1 MLRYNHQADQIRHKL
16 KYGLEFEQRYPKN
29 APPVDDLLPDW
40 NTESGRQ
47 YRFRKLLL
55 LSIITAVLLISLSP
69 WKAAFSTAF
78 TFNTEDIND
87 NSIVWVSDTTVE
99 VGQPYTLLALVKDT
113 GDISAKLFLNDM
125 KINHLYK
132 NDTLSYFIESVN
144 QDLHFTWRDG
154 DKILSS
160 FQVEV
165 RSTLSN
171 TYKVLLIPP
180 SYLEQEQVEFINPRK
195 IEAMEGSVMR
205 IQEYVDKGASTLES
219 LSNIQKNSLGVY
231 RYQIVL

>member
-1 MLRYNHQADQIRHKL
+1 M
-16 KYGLEFEQRYPKN
+16 
-29 APPVDDLLPDW
+29 
-40 NTESGRQ
+40 
-47 YRFRKLLL
+47 
-55 LSIITAVLLISLSP
+55 
-69 WKAAFSTAF
+69 
-78 TFNTEDIND
+78 NTEDIND
-87 NSIVWVSDTTVE
+87 NNIVWVSDTTVE

-113 GDISAKLFLNDM
+113 GDISAKLFLNGL
-125 KINHLYK
+125 KINYLYK

-180 SYLEQEQVEFINPRK
+180 SYLKQKQVEFINPRK

-205 IQEYVDKGASTLES
+205 CLLYTSPSPRDD
-219 LSNIQKNSLGVY
+219 
-231 RYQIVL
+231 R